1 MKKQVLSFA
10 EFVFEAYNTMNE
22 EDKVTIGSFDPLKKT
37 LGGGLSFNKTETE
50 RFKLTID
57 RLNMLNPSTM
67 VAAEA
72 LERAEGITE
81 KINQSS
87 EGVKIS
93 SAGITQA
100 VTVTNKYGWLV
111 NGTCRVQND
120 ITVDDTVPDAPRYN
134 GTDGTDVAVTPI
146 ASVLKKL
153 FAHNLDSANDLLGKS
168 KKDLKN
174 DSNFGTKGKS
184 KGKSEVF
191 YTIDE
196 DSLKGDVI
204 QIIKFE
210 GDVPGTPT
218 GEYGFGF
225 PIYTIA
231 ENPEGGLAIETGTNE
246 ISKDIYDVVL
256 PPDPTATVVTV
267 ENKPYNSTG
276 VDFFEEN
283 AVEIGEDGMAALR
296 AILSEFNTIS
306 KIVVNGGAS
315 SKPTSRAG
323 GNEKLAKDRM
333 AAGVAALTQMKKDG
347 VAQLAGA
354 TISAG
359 EAKVQAAAPSE
370 SDPKNQQVSFVISG
384 TIKKMAEST
393 DTTPVVIKQVDSKM
407 AQVVTLKKQY
417 LYCSYNIS

>member
-1 MKKQVLSFA
+1 MKKQVLSFT

-22 EDKVTIGSFDPLKKT
+22 EDKVKIGSFDPLKKT

-57 RLNMLNPSTM
+57 RLNMLNPSTQ

-120 ITVDDTVPDAPRYN
+120 ITEDETVPDSPRYN
-134 GTDGTDVAVTPI
+134 GTDGTDVAVAPI
-146 ASVLKKL
+146 ATVLKKL
-153 FAHNLDSANDLLGKS
+153 FAINLNTANDLLGRP

-174 DSNFGTKGKS
+174 DSNFGTKGKG
-184 KGKSEVF
+184 KGESYVF

-196 DSLKGDVI
+196 ESLKGDVI

-384 TIKKMAEST
+384 TIKKISESPNP
-393 DTTPVVIKQVDSKM
+393 TPVVIKQVDSKM
-407 AQVVTLKKQY
+407 AQVVTLKRQY

>member
-1 MKKQVLSFA
+1 
-10 EFVFEAYNTMNE
+10 VFEAYNTINE
-22 EDKVTIGSFDPLKKT
+22 EDKVTVGSFDPLKKT
-37 LGGGLSFNKTETE
+37 LGGGLSFNKTENE

-57 RLNMLNPSTM
+57 RLNMLNPSKT
-67 VAAEA
+67 VAEEV

-81 KINQSS
+81 RINQSS

-100 VTVTNKYGWLV
+100 ATVKNKYGWLV

-120 ITVDDTVPDAPRYN
+120 ISSDVSDPGADTPGYN
-134 GTDGTDVAVTPI
+134 GTDTTTVAVAPI
-146 ASVLKKL
+146 AAVLKKL
-153 FAHNLDSANDLLGKS
+153 FAHNLDTANKLLSRPKKELKS
-168 KKDLKN
+168 
-174 DSNFGTKGKS
+174 DSNFGTKGKG
-184 KGKSEVF
+184 KGKAGYVF

-204 QIIKFE
+204 QIIEFKD
-210 GDVPGTPT
+210 DVPGTPT

-225 PIYTIA
+225 PVYTIA
-231 ENPEGGLAIETGTNE
+231 EDPEGGLAIETGTNE

-267 ENKPYNSTG
+267 ENKPYKSSG

-283 AVEIGEDGMAALR
+283 EVKIGEDGMAALR

-315 SKPTSRAG
+315 SKPTSRPG
-323 GNEKLAKDRM
+323 GNEKLAKDRR
-333 AAGVAALTQMKKDG
+333 AAGIAALNQMKKDE
-347 VAQLAGA
+347 VTQLAKA
-354 TISAG
+354 TITEG

-370 SDPKNQQVSFVISG
+370 SDPKNQQVSFIISG
-384 TIKKMAEST
+384 TIKKMVESP
-393 DTTPVVIKQVDSKM
+393 DPTPVVIKKVDSKM
-407 AQVVTLKKQY
+407 AMVVTFKKQY